1 VEPVETSAS
10 AGGAAGAKQKPA
22 SSKPKSPEERG
33 FFKRSLQWFW
43 GAEPEGEATTAPAR
57 ALEYERR
64 ARVAAELARRALEPP
79 EPFADGS
86 PDGLAAGLYHQ
97 SILWGLRSLAERH
110 SIKSPTG
117 NGHAA
122 SKTTLAATPDALE
135 AKSEAESESDDA
147 DKDETA
153 DEDETKTAS
162 SSEPSPSPSP
172 TPAKSEAPSSS
183 GHSVGD
189 LAKLGFSELW
199 QAAAPEKLLL
209 QANLTQAEIDE
220 GKLQMSG
227 CSFADYADLPSDDQL
242 RWARKL
248 RVVAEGLLYG
258 IEVSSGRY
266 TPPWLSRALKV
277 GLLLVTI
284 VGIAWGAVSLREWM
298 VELDNIARGKPWTVS
313 SQYATASCRSPAQK
327 CPESPSFFFHTNEE
341 SQPWVEFDLGTVQP
355 LSSVKVK
362 NREDC
367 CSDRAVPLLVET
379 SSDGKQWKQQA
390 RKNDVFTTWTAEFP
404 RVDAR
409 WVRLRLA
416 RKGMLHLAGV
426 DIYK

>member
-1 VEPVETSAS
+1 M
-10 AGGAAGAKQKPA
+10 
-22 SSKPKSPEERG
+22 
-33 FFKRSLQWFW
+33 FKRSLRWFW

-79 EPFADGS
+79 EPFADGT

-110 SIKSPTG
+110 SATSAPG

-135 AKSEAESESDDA
+135 AKSEASEAKRDSDSDSDSDDTT
-147 DKDETA
+147 KDETA
-153 DEDETKTAS
+153 DAEAKAAPA
-162 SSEPSPSPSP
+162 SEPPSSPS
-172 TPAKSEAPSSS
+172 PAKSEAPSSS
-183 GHSVGD
+183 GHTASD
-189 LAKLGFSELW
+189 LAKLGFTELW
-199 QAAAPEKLLL
+199 QAATPEKLLL

-220 GKLQMSG
+220 AKLQLSG
-227 CSFADYADLPSDDQL
+227 CSFADYADLPHDDQL

-284 VGIAWGAVSLREWM
+284 LGIGWGAVSLREWM

-313 SQYATASCRSPAQK
+313 SQYATAACRSPAQK

-341 SQPWVEFDLGTVQP
+341 SQPWLEFDLGSVQP

-367 CSDRAVPLLVET
+367 CSDRAIPLLLET

-390 RKNDVFTTWTAEFP
+390 RKNEVFTNWTAEFP
-404 RVDAR
+404 RVEAR

-416 RKGMLHLAGV
+416 RKGMLHLAQV